1 MAKEKR
7 RDELAESL
15 NNLLR
20 SMSSMGMNNSL
31 ELLEKMNMKVDEQYK
46 GLRDL
51 SSVLRVFV
59 DQLKSKSSGHMA
71 KEEGQVELAESLN
84 GALLPRRPCLSSSL
98 PVAVLSGRRPCRSPR
113 EPAGS
118 CLLPRLSPL
127 APATFFLAGRR
138 AAYLRSSSSPVA
150 AAPLI

>member
-59 DQLKSKSSGHMA
+59 DQLKSKSG
-71 KEEGQVELAESLN
+71 GFNNYV
-84 GALLPRRPCLSSSL
+84 
-98 PVAVLSGRRPCRSPR
+98 
-113 EPAGS
+113 
-118 CLLPRLSPL
+118 
-127 APATFFLAGRR
+127 
-138 AAYLRSSSSPVA
+138 
-150 AAPLI
+150 

>member
-20 SMSSMGMNNSL
+20 SMSSMVKRKLRVNFKSSRTSSCA
-31 ELLEKMNMKVDEQYK
+31 LEKATEL
-46 GLRDL
+46 G
-51 SSVLRVFV
+51 VLC
-59 DQLKSKSSGHMA
+59 GHMA
-71 KEEGQVELAESLN
+71 KEERQVELAESLN
-84 GALLPRRPCLSSSL
+84 RATCSLLPRRPCRSSSL

-118 CLLPRLSPL
+118 CFLPRLSPL